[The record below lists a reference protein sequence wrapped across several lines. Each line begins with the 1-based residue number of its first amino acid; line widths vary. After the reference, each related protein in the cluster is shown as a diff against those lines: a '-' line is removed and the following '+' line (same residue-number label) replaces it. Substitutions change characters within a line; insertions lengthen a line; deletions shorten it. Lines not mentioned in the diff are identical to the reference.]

1 MFIYL
6 FNVLIIM
13 GSRMAVGE
21 ETPYWDTIVFS
32 KIKARFGGRIRV
44 VISGSAPL
52 SPTVQHFLRVYV
64 VIFSGMTALAT
75 GCADAFRSMCEQLLG
90 LPRAAGL
97 RSLRDLRCRHR
108 GHARAHRLWSRWRS

>member
-1 MFIYL
+1 
-6 FNVLIIM
+6 M

-64 VIFSGMTALAT
+64 AIFSGT
-75 GCADAFRSMCEQLLG
+75 Q
-90 LPRAAGL
+90 AA
-97 RSLRDLRCRHR
+97 
-108 GHARAHRLWSRWRS
+108 A

>member
-1 MFIYL
+1 
-6 FNVLIIM
+6 
-13 GSRMAVGE
+13 MAVGE

-64 VIFSGMTALAT
+64 TIFSGTQAT
-75 GCADAFRSMCEQLLG
+75 
-90 LPRAAGL
+90 
-97 RSLRDLRCRHR
+97 
-108 GHARAHRLWSRWRS
+108 